1 MPNGLEARHPI
12 HGWPGR
18 NETMASQETADFAIR
33 TLMAL
38 TTALADWAELDRQIE
53 ALTLALATAHGL
65 PGVLPAP
72 AAG

>member
-1 MPNGLEARHPI
+1 
-12 HGWPGR
+12 
-18 NETMASQETADFAIR
+18 MASQETADFAIR